1 MSGLPGDPTP
11 DNEATPSDRASDEST
26 AAEAQAA
33 AAASAPRSVRASL
46 ASIVLGFELLV
57 VFLASLVIWGL
68 TPDDGGAF
76 GLPRWSSLVAG
87 GIVIVLMI
95 ATIGLLK
102 HRWAY
107 ALGWAVQALILLA
120 GFLNAGMFFIGALFG
135 GIWTYCMIVGERIDR
150 EKSAALA
157 DYRKEHE

>member
-1 MSGLPGDPTP
+1 MSDLPLGPAAPDDDP
-11 DNEATPSDRASDEST
+11 
-26 AAEAQAA
+26 AAEPRAA

-57 VFLASLVIWGL
+57 VFLAALVIWGL

-76 GLPRWSSLVAG
+76 GLPRWAPLVAG
-87 GIVIVLMI
+87 GVVIVLMI
-95 ATIGLLK
+95 ATIGLLR

-107 ALGWAVQALILLA
+107 LLGWVVQALILLA
-120 GFLNAGMFFIGALFG
+120 GFLNPGMFFIGALFG

-150 EKSAALA
+150 EKAAA
-157 DYRKEHE
+157 VVASRTEQEHE